1 MRLLK
6 IKNVGPIK
14 NVEIELTKI
23 NVIIGPQSSGKSTIN
38 KIACYL
44 SWVEKKVCLDQS
56 FDFFYADRVFLT
68 NLEVFHK
75 LEGYID
81 FDSLIEYE
89 SDVLIIKYE
98 HKISQKDKYSVPNF
112 KWKNQYGYKRPKISY
127 IPAERNVISV
137 IPNWMDVTL
146 PDNNIR
152 NYMTDWNVAHNMF
165 DKENP
170 LNIKSLK
177 VEYFYDEK
185 KQSDT
190 ILFEDNDNE
199 IRPIGLTNASSGV
212 QSVVPIYALIYYF
225 LDVIKK
231 GKGEIQSISETNKNR
246 TLRKKLSQELAKN
259 LADTMDDSSLKDYV
273 SKLNEIKVSLNSIK
287 KNMDGKRPFSQVDKE
302 LIEQFNILS
311 QTLAFQDSFGHYT
324 VIKNFTR
331 NWYLDLFLEEPES
344 NLFPS
349 TQKELLY
356 FLIEK
361 TLEIDDSS
369 LMLTTHSPFILY
381 ALNNCIMGGMI
392 SKNIEQEVAAKFESY
407 KAWIDPNKV
416 SVWEIHDG
424 ELKDIKDKK
433 LNVIGQ
439 HYFNNAMGDTLGEY
453 SKMLKYFKR

>member
-1 MRLLK
+1 MRLK

-14 NVEIELTKI
+14 NVEITLTKV

-56 FDFFYADRVFLT
+56 FDFFYADRAFLT

-75 LEGYID
+75 LEGYIEEK
-81 FDSLIEYE
+81 SYIEYE

-98 HKISQKDKYSVPNF
+98 HKSLQKDKYSVPNF
-112 KWKNQYGYKRPKISY
+112 KWKDQYGYRRPKISY

-146 PDNNIR
+146 PENNIR
-152 NYMTDWNVAHNMF
+152 NYMIDWSAAHNMF

-170 LNIKSLK
+170 LNIKSLNI
-177 VEYFYDEK
+177 EYFYDEK

-199 IRPIGLTNASSGV
+199 IRPIGLTNASSGI
-212 QSVVPIYALIYYF
+212 QSIVPIYALIYYF
-225 LDVIKK
+225 FDIIKK
-231 GKGEIQSISETNKNR
+231 GKEIKSINENKTENNLSDKIIRHFLDSYYANNKETYEGQVMNILR
-246 TLRKKLSQELAKN
+246 TRDSAN
-259 LADTMDDSSLKDYV
+259 LNESLKKKKIDEDMKGLVDSIV
-273 SKLNEIKVSLNSIK
+273 SEIRDNCK
-287 KNMDGKRPFSQVDKE
+287 
-302 LIEQFNILS
+302 
-311 QTLAFQDSFGHYT
+311 T
-324 VIKNFTR
+324 VVYNHLR
-331 NWYLDLFLEEPES
+331 NWYLNLFLEEPES

-381 ALNNCIMGGMI
+381 ALNNCMMGGMI

-407 KAWIDPNKV
+407 KAWIDPDKV
-416 SVWEIHDG
+416 SVWEIHNG
-424 ELKDIKDKK
+424 ELKDIKDEK

>member
-14 NVEIELTKI
+14 NVEIELNKI

-38 KIACYL
+38 KIACYI
-44 SWVEKKVCLDQS
+44 SWVEKKVCMDQS
-56 FDFFYADRVFLT
+56 FDFFYADRAFLT

-89 SDVLIIKYE
+89 SDVLSIKYE
-98 HKISQKDKYSVPNF
+98 ISKSLIPQF

-127 IPAERNVISV
+127 IPAERNVVSV
-137 IPNWMDVTL
+137 IPNWMEVAL
-146 PDNNIR
+146 PENNIR
-152 NYMTDWNVAHNMF
+152 NYMTDWSVAHNIF

-170 LNIKSLK
+170 LNIKSLNI
-177 VEYFYDEK
+177 EYFYDK
-185 KQSDT
+185 KKESDT
-190 ILFEDNDNE
+190 ILFEDNNNE
-199 IRPIGLTNASSGV
+199 IRPIGLTNASSGI

-225 LDVIKK
+225 FDIIKK
-231 GKGEIQSISETNKNR
+231 GKEIKSINENKTENNLSEKIIRHFWDSYYANNKETYEGQVENILKTRDSATLNESLKKKKIDEDMKGLVDSIVSEIQDNCK
-246 TLRKKLSQELAKN
+246 
-259 LADTMDDSSLKDYV
+259 
-273 SKLNEIKVSLNSIK
+273 
-287 KNMDGKRPFSQVDKE
+287 
-302 LIEQFNILS
+302 
-311 QTLAFQDSFGHYT
+311 T
-324 VIKNFTR
+324 VVYNHLR
-331 NWYLDLFLEEPES
+331 NWYLNLFLEEPES

-361 TLEIDDSS
+361 ILEIDNSS

-381 ALNNCIMGGMI
+381 ALNNCMMGGMI
-392 SKNIEQEVAAKFESY
+392 SKNIDQEAAEKFESH
-407 KAWIDPNKV
+407 KAWIDPSEV
-416 SVWEIHDG
+416 SVWEIHNG

-439 HYFNNAMGDTLGEY
+439 HYFNDAMGDTLGEY

>member
-56 FDFFYADRVFLT
+56 FDFFYADRAFLT

-89 SDVLIIKYE
+89 SDVLSIKYE
-98 HKISQKDKYSVPNF
+98 ISENLIPQF

-137 IPNWMDVTL
+137 IPNWMEVTL
-146 PDNNIR
+146 PENNIR
-152 NYMTDWNVAHNMF
+152 NYMTDWNLAHNMF
-165 DKENP
+165 DDKAP
-170 LNIKSLK
+170 LCIASLGI
-177 VEYFYDEK
+177 EYFYDKEK
-185 KQSDT
+185 QNDIIRFNDSIWQFKT
-190 ILFEDNDNE
+190 IK
-199 IRPIGLTNASSGV
+199 LTNASSGT
-212 QSVVPIYALIYYF
+212 QSIVPIYALINYF
-225 LDVIKK
+225 TDLIEK
-231 GKGEIQSISETNKNR
+231 GKEFKSILEDKTDEELKLKLSNNLTSILLKKYNGPSISEYFVQLKEIVDCSNKIKDGLLPEDVGQEIDRVKIADALNR
-246 TLRKKLSQELAKN
+246 LNVFTKTSAFKVTVEHMSIIENFLKN
-259 LADTMDDSSLKDYV
+259 WH
-273 SKLNEIKVSLNSIK
+273 LN
-287 KNMDGKRPFSQVDKE
+287 
-302 LIEQFNILS
+302 
-311 QTLAFQDSFGHYT
+311 
-324 VIKNFTR
+324 
-331 NWYLDLFLEEPES
+331 LFLEEPES

-381 ALNNCIMGGMI
+381 ALNNCMMGGMI
-392 SKNIEQEVAAKFESY
+392 SKNIEQDAAEKFESY
-407 KAWIDPNKV
+407 KAWIDPSEV
-416 SVWEIHDG
+416 SVWEIHNG
-424 ELKDIKDKK
+424 ELKDIKDEK